1 MRVCLVNAP
10 WAVDGRE
17 GIRAGCRFPN
27 ATPKGSN
34 RYVPFPFM
42 LAYTASLLEREGH
55 EVRLIDG
62 CAERGSLLAFWRRV
76 ADFQPELVIAETSTT
91 TLTYDLEILAEIKR
105 RCPGAPVAVFGAHTD
120 ARPEDALGES
130 VDYVV
135 QGEPELTS
143 LALAAGLSEGL
154 DLVDTPGL
162 AWLDGAGSVCRSGR
176 RPVIA
181 DIDALPHPMRA
192 QLPMD
197 RYTVPGFPS
206 PVAFVYAGRG
216 CPHKCTFCLWPQT
229 TLEGAFRPRAPA
241 QIVNEIVSVLER
253 YPDTGSVFFDDDT
266 FNLGRARMLG
276 FADEMERRGVR
287 IPWGCNAR
295 ADHLDEEVVGRLV
308 DVGLFTMRFGIES
321 GDQRILDRTKKRLN
335 LGEARRVLAMTDR
348 LGVQNHIMF
357 VIGLPGETNQ
367 SVGRTID
374 FIKSVPCHSV
384 QFSAAVPFPGTSFFR
399 DAEANGH
406 LVTKEWS
413 QYSGFDHV
421 VARTDEMSADEIGR
435 ALVRARRR
443 VYFSPR
449 FIRRRLGYVRDIRD
463 VAALGRKAW
472 RLLHGAAYDRV
483 EGPPP

>member
-1 MRVCLVNAP
+1 
-10 WAVDGRE
+10 
-17 GIRAGCRFPN
+17 
-27 ATPKGSN
+27 
-34 RYVPFPFM
+34 
-42 LAYTASLLEREGH
+42 
-55 EVRLIDG
+55 
-62 CAERGSLLAFWRRV
+62 
-76 ADFQPELVIAETSTT
+76 
-91 TLTYDLEILAEIKR
+91 
-105 RCPGAPVAVFGAHTD
+105 
-120 ARPEDALGES
+120 
-130 VDYVV
+130 
-135 QGEPELTS
+135 
-143 LALAAGLSEGL
+143 
-154 DLVDTPGL
+154 
-162 AWLDGAGSVCRSGR
+162 
-176 RPVIA
+176 
-181 DIDALPHPMRA
+181 
-192 QLPMD
+192 MD